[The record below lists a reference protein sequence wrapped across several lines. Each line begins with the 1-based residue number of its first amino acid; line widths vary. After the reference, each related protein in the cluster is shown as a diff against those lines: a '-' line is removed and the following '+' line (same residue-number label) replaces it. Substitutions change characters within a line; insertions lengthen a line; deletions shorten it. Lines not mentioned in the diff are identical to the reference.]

1 MEKFNKFIKKELLIA
16 SRSGYDFIM
25 PTIYLLIIIT
35 SFNISVSYISK
46 NLIIELVPLM
56 IWLSCLLVCVL
67 NLESVFKEDYE
78 DGTLDYFF
86 TSDNFHE
93 SFIIAKIFSHWAL
106 SVFPIVVT
114 SPIIGFLLGID
125 SQTTLILFL
134 SLLIGTP
141 AMSLLGSV
149 VSALTLSLKRGK
161 ILLSIIVLPLY
172 VPILIFGTSAVNNSF
187 LNMNFYS
194 ELILLGIIFLIFLLI
209 SPIAC
214 LKSLKISLD

>member
-67 NLESVFKEDYE
+67 NLESVFREDYE

-86 TSDNFHE
+86 TSNSFHE
-93 SFIIAKIFSHWAL
+93 SFIIAKIFSHWAF
-106 SVFPIVVT
+106 SVFPIVII
-114 SPIIGFLLGID
+114 SPIIAFLLGID
-125 SQTTLILFL
+125 NQTTLILFL

-149 VSALTLSLKRGK
+149 ISALTLSLKRGK